1 MSLSPLSRYQ
11 PPPYRPKVLVIVA
24 LMVVAI
30 LDATSMLLN
39 WVGVFTSG
47 GSYVIANGLQQASWI
62 LVVAAVVIALAV
74 RLSLGPPTGFVHCAF
89 VGLDFLVLLGLYIEY
104 VNNLGRAELYT
115 TKPYLGPGFFL
126 ALGATAL
133 LIAATV
139 AGWRERDNWPGAVE
153 NPAHRSRQ

>member
-1 MSLSPLSRYQ
+1 
-11 PPPYRPKVLVIVA
+11 
-24 LMVVAI
+24 MVVAI

-47 GSYVIANGLQQASWI
+47 GSYVIANGIQQASWI
-62 LVVAAVVIALAV
+62 LVVAVVVIALAIRLALV
-74 RLSLGPPTGFVHCAF
+74 RRLACVHCAF
-89 VGLDFLVLLGLYIEY
+89 VGLDFLVLLGMYIEY
-104 VNNLGRAELYT
+104 VDNLGRAELYT
-115 TKPYLGPGFFL
+115 TKPYLGPGFYL

-139 AGWRERDNWPGAVE
+139 AGWRERDDWPGAVE